1 MVPAASRRSI
11 PAALRPHEVT
21 EVLAQQHAR
30 RGQAVGFWLALM
42 PMIWGVWQLTS
53 LAVTS
58 TLNTFLLTILGA
70 MALMFGRMWVWHG
83 QRHERRRIRQVITRW
98 RRLPADPR
106 WNAAMVLLE
115 RIAML
120 AENNPGLQET
130 ARRTVTVLFTLYEDV
145 VRLKATL
152 PADRLLDGEGEPS
165 ERYYRLVAI
174 IRQREAQIE
183 TLLGGMR
190 DLHIELNEQLGTLLA
205 EQPGTVH
212 DRLQELMDRMEAE
225 REITRAV
232 GLRGVQVTS
241 ML

>member
-21 EVLAQQHAR
+21 EVLDQQRTR
-30 RGQAVGFWLALM
+30 RRQAVGFWLALM
-42 PMIWGVWQLTS
+42 PMTWGVWQLTS

-58 TLNTFLLTILGA
+58 TLDTFLLTTLGA
-70 MALMFGRMWVWHG
+70 MALMFTRMWLWHG
-83 QRHERRRIRQVITRW
+83 QRHERRNIRQVLARW
-98 RRLPADPR
+98 RRVPSDPR
-106 WNAAMVLLE
+106 WDAAMVLLD

-120 AENNPGLQET
+120 AENNAGLQET
-130 ARRTVTVLFTLYEDV
+130 ARRTVTVLFALYEDV

-152 PADRLLDGEGEPS
+152 PADRVLDGEGEPS

-205 EQPGTVH
+205 EQPETVH

>member
-1 MVPAASRRSI
+1 MVPAVSRRSI
-11 PAALRPHEVT
+11 PSTLLPHEVT
-21 EVLAQQHAR
+21 EALAQQRAR
-30 RGQAVGFWLALM
+30 RWQAVGFWAALL
-42 PMIWGVWQLTS
+42 PMTWGIWQIAS
-53 LAVTS
+53 FAVAS
-58 TLNTFLLTILGA
+58 TLDTFLLTVAGS
-70 MALMFGRMWVWHG
+70 MALMFARVWWWFS
-83 QRHERRRIRQVITRW
+83 QRHARRHARQVLARW
-98 RRLPADPR
+98 RRVPADPR
-106 WNAAMVLLE
+106 WDAAMVLLD

-130 ARRTVTVLFTLYEDV
+130 ARRTVTVLFALYEDV
-145 VRLKATL
+145 IHLKATL
-152 PADRLLDGEGEPS
+152 PADRVLDGEGEPS
-165 ERYYRLVAI
+165 DRYYRLVAV

-212 DRLQELMDRMEAE
+212 ERLQELMDRMEAE
-225 REITRAV
+225 REITRTV